1 MARKLRSAT
10 ALGGANLN
18 ESAWYDGGENLNFA
32 AFTSTSTPTI
42 LGIRVVPLDTA
53 SVNSGGDFLAAGL
66 PINRLQGAQ
75 LGIVSLTYMA
85 AQTTQDAGVGV
96 MRVFGTLATQITN
109 GGGALTSLNVTA
121 LNTALPSGQILNL
134 TNAAGTLQT
143 WTLSAA
149 AAKGATTLAV
159 NSQTPTGTNAVG
171 NSFVGLVGNMI
182 AFGWLHAVGS
192 PVFLPYL
199 PYSLPAVA
207 ANTALNTT
215 GDPYGSYLPEYP
227 GDVEVF
233 YVTSAG
239 SISWSAGVINTLA
252 S

>member
-1 MARKLRSAT
+1 MAQKIRS
-10 ALGGANLN
+10 LQSVGGANLI
-18 ESAWYDGGENLNFA
+18 ESGWSDVGESLYFA

-42 LGIRVVPLDTA
+42 LGIRVVPQDTSSSA
-53 SVNSGGDFLAAGL
+53 TGGDYLATGV

-75 LGIVSLTYMA
+75 LSIVSLTYMA

-96 MRVFGTLATQITN
+96 MRVFGTLTTQITN
-109 GGGALTSLNVTA
+109 AGGALTSLNVSP
-121 LNTALPSGQILNL
+121 LNTALPSGQVLNL

-143 WTLSAA
+143 WTLTAA
-149 AAKGATTLAV
+149 APKGATTLAV
-159 NSQTPTGTNAVG
+159 SSQTPTGTNAVG
-171 NSFVGLVGNMI
+171 NSFVGLVGNTI

-199 PYSLPAVA
+199 SYSLPAVSS
-207 ANTALNTT
+207 NTALNTT
-215 GDPYGSYLPEYP
+215 GDPYGSFLPEYP

-239 SISWSAGVINTLA
+239 SISWSAGVIETMA

>member
-1 MARKLRSAT
+1 MAQKRRTLIA
-10 ALGGANLN
+10 AGGANLN
-18 ESAWYDGGENLNFA
+18 ESGWDDVGEQLNFA
-32 AFTSTSTPTI
+32 AFTSTSTATI
-42 LGIRVVPLDTA
+42 LGIRVVPLNT
-53 SVNSGGDFLAAGL
+53 STLANLAVGES
-66 PINRLQGAQ
+66 IQRLQGAQ
-75 LGIVSLTYMA
+75 LSIVSLTYMA

-96 MRVFGTLATQITN
+96 FRSFGTLATQITN
-109 GGGALTSLNVTA
+109 AGGALTSLNVTA
-121 LNTALPSGQILNL
+121 LNTALPSGQVLNL

-149 AAKGATTLAV
+149 AARGATTLAV

-215 GDPYGSYLPEYP
+215 GDPYGPFLLELP

-233 YVTSAG
+233 YAASAG
-239 SISWSAGVINTLA
+239 SISWSAGVIQTMA

>member
-1 MARKLRSAT
+1 MGQKRRTLIAV
-10 ALGGANLN
+10 GGANLI
-18 ESAWYDGGENLNFA
+18 ESGWDDVGENLNFA
-32 AFTSTSTPTI
+32 AFTSTATATI
-42 LGIRVVPLDTA
+42 LGIRVVFQATS
-53 SVNSGGDFLAAGL
+53 SVDYLAAGQ
-66 PINRLQGAQ
+66 PISRLQGAQ
-75 LGIVSLTYMA
+75 LSIVSLTYMA

-96 MRVFGTLATQITN
+96 MRSFGTLATQITN
-109 GGGALTSLNVTA
+109 GGGALTSLNVTP
-121 LNTALPSGQILNL
+121 LNTALPSGQVLNL

-143 WTLSAA
+143 WTLTAA

-159 NSQTPTGTNAVG
+159 SSQTPTGTNAVG

-199 PYSLPAVA
+199 SYNLPAVA

-215 GDPYGSYLPEYP
+215 GDPYGPFLPELP

-233 YVTSAG
+233 YAASAG
-239 SISWSAGVINTLA
+239 SISWSAGVVTTMA

>member
-1 MARKLRSAT
+1 MAQKIRTLVA
-10 ALGGANLN
+10 AGGANLN
-18 ESAWYDGGENLNFA
+18 ESGWHDAGEQLNFA
-32 AFTSTSTPTI
+32 AFTSTSTATI
-42 LGIRVVPLDTA
+42 LGIRVVPLNTSTLA
-53 SVNSGGDFLAAGL
+53 GLAAGDA
-66 PINRLQGAQ
+66 IQRLQGAQ
-75 LGIVSLTYMA
+75 LSVVSLTYMA

-96 MRVFGTLATQITN
+96 MRSFGTLATQITN
-109 GGGALTSLNVTA
+109 AGGALTSLNVTA
-121 LNTALPSGQILNL
+121 LNTALPSGQVLNL

-143 WTLSAA
+143 WTLTAA
-149 AAKGATTLAV
+149 APRGATTLAV
-159 NSQTPTGTNAVG
+159 SSQTPTGTNAVG

-207 ANTALNTT
+207 ANTALNTA
-215 GDPYGSYLPEYP
+215 GDPYGSYLPELP

-233 YVTSAG
+233 YAASAG
-239 SISWSAGVINTLA
+239 SISWSAGIISTMA

>member
-1 MARKLRSAT
+1 MAQKRRS
-10 ALGGANLN
+10 LISVGGANLN
-18 ESAWYDGGENLNFA
+18 ESGWDDNGENLNFA
-32 AFTSTSTPTI
+32 AFTSTSTATI
-42 LGIRVVPLDTA
+42 LGIRVVPQDTSSSA
-53 SVNSGGDFLAAGL
+53 TGGDYLAAGT

-75 LGIVSLTYMA
+75 LSIVSLTYMA

-109 GGGALTSLNVTA
+109 AGGALTSLNVTP
-121 LNTALPSGQILNL
+121 LNTALPSGQVLNL

-143 WTLSAA
+143 WTLTAA

-159 NSQTPTGTNAVG
+159 SSQTPTGTNAVG

-199 PYSLPAVA
+199 SYSLPAVA

-215 GDPYGSYLPEYP
+215 GDPYGPYLPEYP
-227 GDVEVF
+227 GDVEVL

-239 SISWSAGVINTLA
+239 SISWSAGVITTMA

>member
-1 MARKLRSAT
+1 MAQKLRVLIA
-10 ALGGANLN
+10 AGGAKLN
-18 ESAWYDGGENLNFA
+18 ESGWEDAGRPLNFA
-32 AFTSTSTPTI
+32 AFTSTATATI
-42 LGIRVVPLDTA
+42 LGIRVVPINTGIYE
-53 SVNSGGDFLAAGL
+53 NLAAGDT
-66 PINRLQGAQ
+66 INRLQGAQ
-75 LGIVSLTYMA
+75 LSIVSLTYMA

-96 MRVFGTLATQITN
+96 MRSFGTLATQITN
-109 GGGALTSLNVTA
+109 AGGALTSLNVTA
-121 LNTALPSGQILNL
+121 LNTALPSGQVLNL

-143 WTLSAA
+143 WTLTAA

-159 NSQTPTGTNAVG
+159 SSQTPTGTNAVG

-199 PYSLPAVA
+199 SYSLPAVA

-215 GDPYGSYLPEYP
+215 GDPYGPYLPEYP

-233 YVTSAG
+233 YAASAG
-239 SISWSAGVINTLA
+239 SISWSAGVISTLA

>member
-1 MARKLRSAT
+1 MAQKLRSLIA
-10 ALGGANLN
+10 AGGAKLQ
-18 ESAWYDGGENLNFA
+18 ESGWHDAGENLNFA
-32 AFTSTSTPTI
+32 AFTSTSTATI
-42 LGIRVVPLDTA
+42 LGIRVAPTNTGIYESLTTGDT
-53 SVNSGGDFLAAGL
+53 
-66 PINRLQGAQ
+66 INRLQGAQ
-75 LGIVSLTYMA
+75 LSIVSLTYMA

-96 MRVFGTLATQITN
+96 MRSFGTLATQITN
-109 GGGALTSLNVTA
+109 AGGALTSLNVTA
-121 LNTALPSGQILNL
+121 LNTALPSGQVLNL

-143 WTLSAA
+143 WTLTAA

-159 NSQTPTGTNAVG
+159 TSQTPTGTNAVG

-199 PYSLPAVA
+199 TYNLPAVA

-215 GDPYGSYLPEYP
+215 GDPFGSYLPEYP

-233 YVTSAG
+233 YAASAG